1 MFKIKT
7 DRTYQ
12 YPVTVSYR
20 EGDEEKQGEFTGI
33 FKTLNTAEMERL
45 GTDDQKALDAIFVG
59 AEGIEL
65 TGHDD
70 EPLTGEAMLA
80 ALRSDPDVAQ
90 AIWSA
95 YQDSYAKK
103 GQSKT

>member
-12 YPVTVSYR
+12 YPVAVTYR
-20 EGDEEKQGEFTGI
+20 EGNDEKQGEFIGI
-33 FKTLNTAEMERL
+33 FKTLNMAELERV
-45 GTDDQKALDAIFVG
+45 GADDEKALDVVFVG
-59 AEGIEL
+59 AEGVEME
-65 TGHDD
+65 GHDGQSLSGD
-70 EPLTGEAMLA
+70 DMLA
-80 ALRSDPDVAQ
+80 ALRSDPDISQ
-90 AIWSA
+90 AIWAA